1 MSIKKN
7 PIMVTKSFL
16 PPIEE
21 YKKEIEKIWET
32 NWLTNMGPLHQ
43 EFKKNLK
50 GYLKCD
56 NISLFVNGHQALEIA
71 LKSLDLKSGGEVI
84 TTPFTFAST
93 THAIVNCGLTPV
105 FCDIDLKTY
114 NIDAK
119 KIEQKITEKTVAIL
133 PVHVFGT
140 PCDIKKIDEISQK
153 YNLKVIYDAA
163 HTFGVEVDGN
173 GIGSFGDISMFSLH
187 ATKVFHSIEGG
198 VLTYKDKT
206 FEKRIKNLKNFGIT
220 GPEEVVTV
228 GGNSK
233 MNEFQA
239 AMGLV
244 NIRYI
249 DKEIENRKRVAKKY
263 RDVLKEID
271 GIKFLEDIPG
281 VKHNYAYFPIL
292 IKEEKFGMTRDDLHE
307 KLKEYNIFTRKYFH
321 PLITEFDCY
330 KGKYNDDDLD
340 VAKYVGKRI
349 LALPMYGE
357 LKEKE
362 VIYIFN
368 KIKFLKSSSL

>member
-21 YKKEIEKIWET
+21 FKKEIEKIWET

-43 EFKKNLK
+43 DFKKKLK
-50 GYLKCD
+50 EYLKCD
-56 NISLFVNGHQALEIA
+56 NLSLFVNGHQALEIA
-71 LKSLDLKSGGEVI
+71 LKSLELKEGGEVI

-119 KIEQKITEKTVAIL
+119 KIEKKITGKTVAIL
-133 PVHVFGT
+133 PVHVFGN
-140 PCDIKKIDEISQK
+140 PCDVKKIDEISQK

-163 HTFGVEVDGN
+163 HTFGVEVDGE

-198 VLTYKDKT
+198 ALIYK
-206 FEKRIKNLKNFGIT
+206 EKELEQKIRNLKNFGII
-220 GPEEVVTV
+220 GPEDVVSV

-244 NIRYI
+244 NLRYI
-249 DKEIENRKRVAKKY
+249 DKEIENRKKIAEKY
-263 RDVLKEID
+263 RDELKKID

-292 IKEEKFGMTRDDLHE
+292 IDEDKFGITRNKLHDR
-307 KLKEYNIFTRKYFH
+307 LKEYNIFTRKYFY
-321 PLITEFDCY
+321 PIVTAYECY
-330 KGKYNDDDLD
+330 KNKYNSEDLIN
-340 VAKYVGKRI
+340 AKYVGERI
-349 LALPMYGE
+349 LILPMYGALSNE
-357 LKEKE
+357 DIENILDS
-362 VIYIFN
+362 
-368 KIKFLKSSSL
+368 IKKCQLV